1 VPSRRQA
8 LAVVTALLVL
18 TACTRIYFKDFAVDP
33 QDSAYTANAQFKDI
47 RSYLVARGLRIVT
60 ESEGFI
66 AVDLE
71 TQPGG
76 AGRRAPSDNLQVRVI
91 ANQVELTL
99 VRRSAGADFS
109 AEQLKVFQ
117 QALERRL
124 RESSGQVVSVR
135 LVGERVSPL
144 TNVRLQ

>member
-1 VPSRRQA
+1 VPSRRHA
-8 LAVVTALLVL
+8 LAVVLVLLAL

-33 QDSAYTANAQFKDI
+33 QDRAYTANAQFKDI
-47 RSYLVARGLRIVT
+47 RSYLVSRGLRIVA

-71 TQPGG
+71 TESGG
-76 AGRRAPSDNLQVRVI
+76 AGRRAPSDNLQVRVL
-91 ANQVELTL
+91 ANRVELTL
-99 VRRSAGADFS
+99 VRRSAGEDFS
-109 AEQLKVFQ
+109 AEQLRVFQ

-144 TNVRLQ
+144 TNVRFQ